1 MSRLLEHFL
10 VNDNVEEF
18 HLQAKKIQATLSNFH
33 SDGHTSRF
41 PFLTYFKVN
50 LIVGFRFAVDTIARN
65 VASCNIFHS
74 CKLQRIADKS
84 TELQHAIVSHKCLYN
99 KFASSV
105 YEMRRQNVKRIYL
118 STPTS
123 SK

>member
-18 HLQAKKIQATLSNFH
+18 HLQAKKIQTTLSSFH

-65 VASCNIFHS
+65 VASCNMFLANCNALLTRALS
-74 CKLQRIADKS
+74 CNMQLSRINAY
-84 TELQHAIVSHKCLYN
+84 II
-99 KFASSV
+99 SSLHQS
-105 YEMRRQNVKRIYL
+105 MK
-118 STPTS
+118 
-123 SK
+123 